1 MNRSGLFWGSLLII
15 LGGLFLL
22 SMLGILT
29 VSVWSVFWP
38 LALFLGGLSLLLSG
52 MRRDPP
58 HPPQHVTMQLKGVE
72 AAEIRFRHGGSGRLI
87 LDSDTAPD
95 ELLDGVFSTGLD
107 HEMEELDN
115 DHAILTLQPRTS
127 SASLGHKAGGVDWDV
142 GMNGLIPM
150 SLDVETGDSEL
161 HADLLD
167 MQVTEFHLSAGASQA
182 TIDLP
187 RSAGHT
193 VVRVEAG
200 AATLRL
206 LVPDGVAARI
216 EGKAGTGL
224 MAIDD
229 ERFPLTDGI
238 YQSPD
243 YEDATNRAEIYLA
256 IEAGRAE
263 VR

>member
-29 VSVWSVFWP
+29 ISVWSVFWP
-38 LALFLGGLSLLLSG
+38 LALVLGGLSLLMSG
-52 MRRDPP
+52 IRRDQP

-72 AAEIRFRHGGSGRLI
+72 AAEIRFRHGGGRLI

-115 DHAILTLQPRTS
+115 DHAILTLRPRTN
-127 SASLGHKAGGVDWDV
+127 SARLGRKAGGVDWDI

-150 SLDVETGDSEL
+150 SLDVETGGGEL
-161 HADLLD
+161 FADLRA
-167 MQVTEFHLSAGASQA
+167 MQVTEFHLRTGASRA
-182 TIDLP
+182 TLDLP
-187 RSAGHT
+187 HSAGHT
-193 VVRVEAG
+193 VVHIEAG
-200 AATLRL
+200 AADVVVT
-206 LVPDGVAARI
+206 VPDGVAAQI
-216 EGKAGTGL
+216 EAQVGAGH
-224 MAIDD
+224 MAVDE
-229 ERFPLTDGI
+229 ERFLLTAGV
-238 YQSPD
+238 YCSPEYD
-243 YEDATNRAEIYLA
+243 SAANTVEIHLTVG
-256 IEAGRAE
+256 AGRVE